1 MKSIKTKIIAAVIF
15 CSLLSTVICGGIS
28 IVNSSKTSVEDS
40 KRQME
45 IACITQTDKLNKTMQ
60 NVENSVNMVYSMAKA
75 KIDNT
80 SIFCSSARY
89 VNEYTKKMLPILMES
104 AEDTPG
110 ALSAYI
116 RYNPKFTEPT
126 SGLFLTRNDEKSSF
140 NSVTPT
146 DFSMYDQDDTEHV
159 GWY

>member
-80 SIFCSSARY
+80 AIFCSSARY

-104 AEDTPG
+104 AEDTPVPFLLISDTIPNLPSLQADYFSPEMTKKA
-110 ALSAYI
+110 AL
-116 RYNPKFTEPT
+116 T
-126 SGLFLTRNDEKSSF
+126 
-140 NSVTPT
+140 V
-146 DFSMYDQDDTEHV
+146 
-159 GWY
+159 